1 MQAPPNDPA
10 DQLRWLVDRAAI
22 TDLLTALPSR
32 ANMKQ
37 FESIPELFT
46 EDGIIEVPYATI
58 PAADIPE
65 RVARILGPFDATQ
78 HTVGNVAID
87 IDGDT
92 ATSRHYLHAVHVP
105 SSTESD
111 QHADYGAVYNVDYR
125 RTPEGWR
132 IARVKLT
139 FTYTNGLKFEPGH

>member
-1 MQAPPNDPA
+1 MQAPPTNPA

-37 FESIPELFT
+37 FDAIPELFT

-58 PAADIPE
+58 RAAEIPE
-65 RVARILGPFDATQ
+65 RVAKILSPFEATQ
-78 HTVGNVAID
+78 HTVGNVAIE
-87 IDGDT
+87 IHGDE

-105 SSTESD
+105 RSAQPD
-111 QHADYGAVYNVDYR
+111 QHADYGAVYNVVYR
-125 RTPEGWR
+125 RTAEGWR
-132 IARVKLT
+132 IARVRLT
-139 FTYTNGLKFEPGH
+139 FTYTSGLPFEPGH

>member
-1 MQAPPNDPA
+1 MQAPPTDPT

-22 TDLLTALPSR
+22 TDLLTALPSC
-32 ANMKQ
+32 ANMKLYDT
-37 FESIPELFT
+37 IPDLFT

-65 RVARILGPFDATQ
+65 RVAKILGPFDATQ
-78 HTVGNVAID
+78 HTVGNVAIE

-92 ATSRHYLHAVHVP
+92 ATSRHYLYAVHVP
-105 SSTESD
+105 DSVRSD

-125 RTPEGWR
+125 RTAAGWR
-132 IARVKLT
+132 IARVQLA
-139 FTYTNGLKFEPGH
+139 FTYTSGLPFEPGH